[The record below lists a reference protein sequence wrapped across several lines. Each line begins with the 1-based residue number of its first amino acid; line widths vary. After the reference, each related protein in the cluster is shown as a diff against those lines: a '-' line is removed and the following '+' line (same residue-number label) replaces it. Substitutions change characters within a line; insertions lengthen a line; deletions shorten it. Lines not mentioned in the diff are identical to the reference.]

1 MVLERVTPLRF
12 DTSETRAPPSL
23 LRDPDEPILSGRKPR
38 TAGDQ

>member
-23 LRDPDEPILSGRKPR
+23 LRDPDEPILSGPQASNR
-38 TAGDQ
+38 G